1 MTESEMMTNLAA
13 ISEYFR
19 ICAGNAKP
27 GTKGHTRFSNYRDAV
42 LMALAVLERQ
52 EDDGK

>member
-19 ICAGNAKP
+19 VCAGNAKP
-27 GTKGHTRFSNYRDAV
+27 GTKGHVKFTGYRDAV
-42 LMALAVLERQ
+42 LMALALLEMQ
-52 EDDGK
+52 EDDGR